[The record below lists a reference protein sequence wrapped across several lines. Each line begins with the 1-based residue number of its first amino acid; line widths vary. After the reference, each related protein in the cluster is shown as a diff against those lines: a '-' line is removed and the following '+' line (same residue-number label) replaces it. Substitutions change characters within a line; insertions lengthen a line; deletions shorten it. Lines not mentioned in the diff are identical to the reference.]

1 MTRSIA
7 TIHIIITR
15 SRGTALDSLDYEF
28 FEEYKRLDRLCADM
42 YNSRQGISTYI
53 EKMEENFAQGEQQ
66 IDSWRQDYNLL
77 KHLRW
82 IRNKIA
88 HEYDCA
94 GYAGENDLEDI
105 AELYHRF
112 LNMQDPLTLLRRIS
126 QRKIKQEKV
135 FVSDDAQSIS
145 AKGFLSAGVAF
156 IAFILLLTFFFQ

>member
-1 MTRSIA
+1 MTWSIA

-15 SRGTALDSLDYEF
+15 SRGTVLDSLDYEF

-112 LNMQDPLTLLRRIS
+112 LNMQDPLTLLRRTS
-126 QRKIKQEKV
+126 QRKIKQEK
-135 FVSDDAQSIS
+135 I
-145 AKGFLSAGVAF
+145 
-156 IAFILLLTFFFQ
+156 ILQKW